1 MKTEKEVRFMS
12 SLRARGFCV
21 IAVLFMLPASF
32 LAARPASACSWDSV
46 VNKCHP
52 IVGEV
57 VVYKHNSCNG
67 SQYYAFN
74 GNNQNEFPDL
84 TKLKWPD
91 GSGLNDSISCIVV
104 GPKTTSRYYQRINYG
119 GKSALIK
126 NKKNDSFIQKR
137 VGGTWWNDTIS
148 SIKVFRD

>member
-1 MKTEKEVRFMS
+1 MS
-12 SLRARGFCV
+12 PMRARGFYIIMILV
-21 IAVLFMLPASF
+21 ALPMVFFVTGS
-32 LAARPASACSWDSV
+32 ASACTWDPV

-52 IVGEV
+52 IVGEI

-74 GNNQNEFPDL
+74 GNNQNEFPDF

-91 GSGLNDSISCIVV
+91 GSNLNDSVSCIVV
-104 GPKTTSRYYQRINYG
+104 GPKTTSRYYQHTKFG

-126 NKKNDSFIQKR
+126 NKNNDSFIQKK
-137 VGGTWWNDTIS
+137 VGGTWWNDSIS
-148 SIKVFRD
+148 SVKVFRD

>member
-1 MKTEKEVRFMS
+1 MHSTRVRVSCIVTILIMFPM
-12 SLRARGFCV
+12 AFV
-21 IAVLFMLPASF
+21 
-32 LAARPASACSWDSV
+32 AAGTASACSWDPV

-104 GPKTTSRYYQRINYG
+104 GPKTTSRYYQHINYG

-126 NKKNDSFIQKR
+126 NKNSDSCIQKK

>member
-1 MKTEKEVRFMS
+1 MHGTRVRVSCIVTILIMFPMAFVTAGTA
-12 SLRARGFCV
+12 L
-21 IAVLFMLPASF
+21 
-32 LAARPASACSWDSV
+32 ACSWDPV

-91 GSGLNDSISCIVV
+91 GSGLNDSVSCIVV
-104 GPKTTSRYYQRINYG
+104 GPKTTSRYYQHINYG

-126 NKKNDSFIQKR
+126 NKKSDSFIQKK